1 MTARPVVGVFA
12 LQGDVREHV
21 RALTACG
28 ATAVPV
34 RRPAEL
40 DDVDGLVIP
49 GGESTTMS
57 KLSVDFGLFD
67 PIAKRIAD
75 GMPVYGSCAGMI
87 MLASTVLDGRPDQR
101 SFGAI
106 SMTVRR
112 NAFGRQV
119 DSFEATG
126 RGFGSG
132 HPVPRRLHPG
142 TVGGVGRRRR
152 RGPGLD
158 RAAGRRRHRR
168 AARSCGPPSRGPG
181 HVLPPGTDRRPPPT
195 RPVRRNGPL
204 DFLAGWVRA
213 VSGAIQVFSCGY
225 GSYGSGDLP
234 RSASKDARAAAK
246 GLGGSRRG
254 PGRGGPPRARPGPPA
269 GATVVPTA
277 DPGHELDP
285 TRDMS
290 LDLRVGWLI

>member
-1 MTARPVVGVFA
+1 MSGRPVVGVFA

-21 RALTACG
+21 RALTAGG

-57 KLSVDFGLFD
+57 KLSVDFGLYD

-87 MLASTVLDGRPDQR
+87 MLASSVLDGRPDQR

-119 DSFEATG
+119 DSFEAPVSVSGLSDPFHAVFIRAPWVESVGDEVSVLGSISRAGADGVRAPHVVAVRQGAALATSFHPELTG
-126 RGFGSG
+126 DL
-132 HPVPRRLHPG
+132 RLH
-142 TVGGVGRRRR
+142 
-152 RGPGLD
+152 GLFVEMV
-158 RAAGRRRHRR
+158 REAA
-168 AARSCGPPSRGPG
+168 
-181 HVLPPGTDRRPPPT
+181 
-195 RPVRRNGPL
+195 
-204 DFLAGWVRA
+204 
-213 VSGAIQVFSCGY
+213 
-225 GSYGSGDLP
+225 
-234 RSASKDARAAAK
+234 
-246 GLGGSRRG
+246 
-254 PGRGGPPRARPGPPA
+254 
-269 GATVVPTA
+269 
-277 DPGHELDP
+277 
-285 TRDMS
+285 
-290 LDLRVGWLI
+290 